1 MNKETKLD
9 IIEMSRGYL
18 GAILLMVLMWSGLV
32 TAIYAGESETIILT
46 EEFEYY
52 SIVGNS
58 TIIDLNVTQNNLE
71 VTITPDK
78 YTRNETFTI
87 IFFNKE
93 KEVITITDIIH
104 TGGGGGGGSST
115 KYIDRIVLEPK
126 FYDRNITKIVEVE
139 KNNTIETI
147 TYQETGWKLWHIIL
161 ALVVGFVICYVLWLI
176 YNNSNKKRS
185 DINEV

>member
-1 MNKETKLD
+1 MKKQITTTILGIL
-9 IIEMSRGYL
+9 IIASVM
-18 GAILLMVLMWSGLV
+18 GL
-32 TAIYAGESETIILT
+32 YAGESETIILT

-52 SIVGNS
+52 SIVGNNS
-58 TIIDLNVTQNNLE
+58 PIDVSVTRNGLE
-71 VTITPDK
+71 AIITPNK
-78 YTRNETFTI
+78 YTKNETFTI

-139 KNNTIETI
+139 KDNPIETI
-147 TYQETGWKLWHIIL
+147 IYQETRWELWHIIL
-161 ALVVGFVICYVLWLI
+161 ALVVGFVICYVLWLRD
-176 YNNSNKKRS
+176 NNSNKKRS
-185 DINEV
+185 DTNEVQYM